1 MTSARVR
8 QPGPGVA
15 SGANAAYRRLMGLE
29 STSLA
34 SGIVKL
40 ALAATFPV
48 LLIWV
53 VLHMGMIGR
62 AVVRTLRWLRIVPPP
77 KPPRVPLERIAADL
91 CRLSTAIRDV
101 PPEASRARKHGLLLA
116 YDDVLGK
123 AALALDVPQS
133 LGTLR
138 LGLDRDLERLRVEQA
153 LRDGGLRFGPRKRQ
167 DMP

>member
-1 MTSARVR
+1 
-8 QPGPGVA
+8 
-15 SGANAAYRRLMGLE
+15 MGLE

-48 LLIWV
+48 LLVWV

-62 AVVRTLRWLRIVPPP
+62 VVIRVLRRLRIVPPP
-77 KPPRVPLERIAADL
+77 KPPPPPPRVPLERIAADL

-101 PPEASRARKHGLLLA
+101 PTEASRARKHGLLLA

-123 AALALDVPQS
+123 AALALDVPHS
-133 LGTLR
+133 LPTLR

-153 LRDGGLRFGPRKRQ
+153 LRDGGLQFGPRKRQ

>member
-1 MTSARVR
+1 MAGR
-8 QPGPGVA
+8 
-15 SGANAAYRRLMGLE
+15 ANAAYLRVMGLE

-53 VLHMGMIGR
+53 VLHMGLIGR
-62 AVVRTLRWLRIVPPP
+62 TVVRVLRRLRIVPPP
-77 KPPRVPLERIAADL
+77 KPPSPPPRVPLEKIAADL

-123 AALALDVPQS
+123 AALALDVPHALS
-133 LGTLR
+133 ALKLGM
-138 LGLDRDLERLRVEQA
+138 DRDLERLRVEGA

>member
-1 MTSARVR
+1 
-8 QPGPGVA
+8 
-15 SGANAAYRRLMGLE
+15 MGLE

-48 LLIWV
+48 LLIWL
-53 VLHMGMIGR
+53 VLHVGMIGR
-62 AVVRTLRWLRIVPPP
+62 AVVRTLRRLRIVPPP
-77 KPPRVPLERIAADL
+77 KPPPPPPRVPLEKICADL

-133 LGTLR
+133 LTELR
-138 LGLDRDLERLRVEQA
+138 LGMDRDLERLRVEGA
-153 LRDGGLRFGPRKRQ
+153 LRDGGLTFGPRKRQ